1 MRKPS
6 LLVICLVLVSL
17 AGSSQKPWELGGE
30 YQRLIGKGYGGTM
43 AGARYETYPGKSSW
57 SFGVTYNFTPA
68 KSYSVHKGFSVY
80 AGYRY
85 GFAYSGS
92 GKGNA
97 FGGARIYFLFENYE
111 GKERAN
117 GLSILPVAELGY
129 HLMIK
134 NHIYL
139 APAVAGGYCLKRSKI
154 NNSLQEDEGGRILG
168 GLSAG
173 YRF

>member
-1 MRKPS
+1 
-6 LLVICLVLVSL
+6 
-17 AGSSQKPWELGGE
+17 
-30 YQRLIGKGYGGTM
+30 M
-43 AGARYETYPGKSSW
+43 AGARYESYPGKSSW

-68 KSYSVHKGFSVY
+68 KSYSIHKGFSVFG
-80 AGYRY
+80 GYRY
-85 GFAYSGS
+85 GLAFSNN

-97 FGGARIYFLFENYE
+97 FAGARIYFLFENYE

-117 GLSILPVAELGY
+117 GLSVMPVAELGY
-129 HLMIK
+129 HYLVK
-134 NHIYL
+134 PHIFI
-139 APAVAGGYCLKRSKI
+139 APAVSGGYCIKRSKI